1 MSDSVQPHR
10 RQPTRLPCP
19 RDSPGK
25 NIGVGCHFRLQCL
38 KVKSESEVAQ
48 SCLTLSDLM
57 DCSLPGSSIR
67 GIFQARVLEW
77 VAIVFSAQCLY
88 WELCTFLLFNKSYS
102 LATESVCVFMKFSF
116 GSANKNSDSHY
127 ITVGK
132 NPLKKKKEQTRSSPP
147 RERVAGRKA
156 RGLQTEEIGCKCQTF
171 VISLLSGRRKQATS
185 VSFFP
190 LLYTD
195 LKGFF

>member
-1 MSDSVQPHR
+1 M
-10 RQPTRLPCP
+10 
-19 RDSPGK
+19 
-25 NIGVGCHFRLQCL
+25 
-38 KVKSESEVAQ
+38 
-48 SCLTLSDLM
+48 
-57 DCSLPGSSIR
+57 
-67 GIFQARVLEW
+67 
-77 VAIVFSAQCLY
+77 
-88 WELCTFLLFNKSYS
+88 
-102 LATESVCVFMKFSF
+102 FMKFSF
-116 GSANKNSDSHY
+116 GSASKNSDSHY

-132 NPLKKKKEQTRSSPP
+132 NLLKKEKKEKTRSSPC

-195 LKGFF
+195 LKGGFF